1 MNIDL
6 SGRVAI
12 VTGAGRGLGRSHA
25 LELARR
31 GARVV
36 VNDLGGDLKGD
47 GQSNLPADEIVEVIR
62 ASGGQALASYED
74 VSDENQAK
82 AVVEHALSTF
92 GTIDVVVN
100 NAGNLI
106 HQDIADSSTDDF
118 LRVLQVHLLGTFFV
132 TRAAGRVMR
141 DKAYGRVV
149 MTTSQVGFF
158 GKAGSGAYASA
169 KMAILGLMTTLRL
182 EVARYDVL
190 VNAVSPFAFS
200 RMAAGAFPVDL
211 EPWLD
216 PAQVSAV
223 VAFLSSEVCRFS
235 GEIVVAGGGH
245 FSVARMFESRGID
258 IEDPSLIT
266 AEEIA
271 DRYMEISDMSGAI
284 AFPDAMAAVGQTFEK
299 VRRRA
304 GL

>member
-1 MNIDL
+1 MKIDHG
-6 SGRVAI
+6 GRVAV
-12 VTGAGRGLGRSHA
+12 VTGGGRGLGRSHA

-36 VNDLGGDLKGD
+36 VNDLGGDLRSD
-47 GQSNLPADEIVEVIR
+47 GRSNIPADEVVWAIR
-62 ASGGQALASYED
+62 DTGGQAFASYED
-74 VSDENQAK
+74 VSDEAQAE
-82 AVVEHALSTF
+82 ALVERTVSTF
-92 GTIDVVVN
+92 GSVDIVVN

-106 HQDIADSSTDDF
+106 HDNILDFSTDDF

-141 DKAYGRVV
+141 DKGYGRIV

-158 GKAGSGAYASA
+158 GKAGSGAYAAA

-182 EVARYDVL
+182 EVARYGVL
-190 VNAVSPFAFS
+190 VNAVSPFAYS
-200 RMAAGAFPVDL
+200 RMAEKSFPADL
-211 EPWLD
+211 EPFLD

-223 VAFLSSEVCRFS
+223 VAFLSSEACWLS

-258 IEDPSLIT
+258 IEDSSLIT

-271 DRYMEISDMSGAI
+271 DRYMALSDMAGSI
-284 AFPDAMAAVGQTFEK
+284 AFPDAMAAVGHTFEK
-299 VRRRA
+299 MRRRA
-304 GL
+304 GR